1 MSDSLTLINFLIILG
16 YHGRDVKDFAQ
27 RIDEIF
33 SLDSND
39 DLEMRQRARN
49 SVVERLSDKKFN
61 DDFLQVLS

>member
-1 MSDSLTLINFLIILG
+1 MSNCSNLFCFLITLG

-33 SLDSND
+33 SLDADN
-39 DLEMRQRARN
+39 DLETRQRARN

-61 DDFLQVLS
+61 DDFLQVLP

>member
-16 YHGRDVKDFAQ
+16 YHGHDVKDFAQ